1 VTAGGALGLRIL
13 AFCDYFHPGA
23 GGGAERVAREV
34 YRRLAEWGAEVTV
47 VTTAGPA
54 EAWADEAAGLR
65 VLGVPTL
72 DLTPRIG
79 LQASLTVGA
88 MRRALHVAGG
98 LRPHVI
104 HANSLQFQTSV
115 AAARVHRRSGLP
127 MVITAHIG
135 GFGYLPQP
143 WRTLGALH
151 EQTVGRCLLAN
162 ASRVIAVSEP
172 VATHLRRYR
181 GLEDRIRVVP
191 NGVDHDAFRPAE
203 SRPLGNA
210 SGVSVLFVGRLV
222 PNKGPDLALEALA
235 ELRREGLPVDLTIVG
250 DGPMRPSLERR
261 VRELEVDDAV
271 AFSGFTGDVAERLR
285 AADIFVRPTL
295 TEGMPLAVLEAM
307 ASRVCV
313 VASDVP
319 GNASLIRHGE
329 SGLLFSAGDVRGLT
343 DALRRVVLDADQR
356 ERLARV
362 GHLASQEHSWNRCA
376 RETLEVFL
384 ETVIDEGRRSAA

>member
-1 VTAGGALGLRIL
+1 VTAGRAPGLRIL

-23 GGGAERVAREV
+23 GGGAERVAGEV
-34 YRRLAEWGAEVTV
+34 YRRLVAWGAEVTV
-47 VTTAGPA
+47 VTTAGPT
-54 EAWADEAAGLR
+54 EAWADADAGLQ
-65 VLGVPTL
+65 VLEVSSL
-72 DLTPRIG
+72 DLTHRIG
-79 LQASLTVGA
+79 LQASLTIGA
-88 MRRALHVAGG
+88 TRRALHLADE

-115 AAARVHRRSGLP
+115 AAARVHRHVGLP
-127 MVITAHIG
+127 MVLTAHIG
-135 GFGYLPQP
+135 GFGCLPQP

-151 EQTVGRCLLAN
+151 ERTVGRYLLAN
-162 ASRVIAVSEP
+162 SSRVIAVSEA

-203 SRPLGNA
+203 PRPSGN
-210 SGVSVLFVGRLV
+210 GGRVSVLFVGRLV
-222 PNKGPDLALEALA
+222 PNKGPDLSIEALA
-235 ELRREGLPVDLTIVG
+235 TLRREGLPVSLTVVG

-261 VRELEVDDAV
+261 VRELGLGDVVD
-271 AFSGFTGDVAERLR
+271 FTGFTGDVSEKLR
-285 AADIFVRPTL
+285 AADVFVRPTL

-329 SGLLFSAGDVRGLT
+329 SGLLFPAGDARGLT
-343 DALRRVVLDADQR
+343 ETLRRVVLDTDQR
-356 ERLARV
+356 ERLARA
-362 GHLASQEHSWNRCA
+362 GHLASQEHSWDRCA
-376 RETLEVFL
+376 RETLEVLL
-384 ETVIDEGRRSAA
+384 ETVHGEERRSVA